1 MTKSKLT
8 KFVELFFNKILSPYN
23 IQFHLTK
30 KLKIFP
36 LKKTFFCINN
46 CKLLIQ
52 SFPLFY
58 VHKHHWWYYARKYKK
73 KNLESLHYIDCTFIR
88 SHWSNDKLLKLIH
101 PKKKNIHSH
110 TGTSCFFWYIL
121 LRKSGVKAAIV
132 YICF

>member
-23 IQFHLTK
+23 IHLTK
-30 KLKIFP
+30 KLKIFL
-36 LKKTFFCINN
+36 LKKLFFCINN

-52 SFPLFY
+52 SFPLFFMY
-58 VHKHHWWYYARKYKK
+58 ISTTDGITQENTKT
-73 KNLESLHYIDCTFIR
+73 NLESLHYIDCTFIR